1 MLTYIIRRLLYAIP
15 ILIGV
20 NVLTALLF
28 FYVNTPDD
36 MARMILGE
44 KNLTPEAVESWKKE
58 RGYDLPLF
66 INTKESGLSTITQTV
81 FVQKSAPLLWFDFG
95 KSDRNNIDIG
105 SEIKQRMWPSLAIS
119 IPIFISRHTHQPHL
133 LHAPGLLPR
142 NLSRRMGRRLLRNP
156 HERIHALLYYRRPVR
171 TR

>member
-28 FYVNTPDD
+28 FFVNTPDD

-44 KNLTPEAVESWKKE
+44 KNITAEAVETWKKE

-66 INTKESGLSTITQTV
+66 INLKEEGLSTITQTV

-95 KSDRNNIDIG
+95 RSDRGNIDIG
-105 SEIKQRMWPSLAIS
+105 SQIRRRMWPSLAIS
-119 IPIFISRHTHQPHL
+119 IPIFIIGILVNLTFSML
-133 LHAPGLLPR
+133 LAFFRGTYLDVW
-142 NLSRRMGRRLLRNP
+142 G
-156 HERIHALLYYRRPVR
+156 
-171 TR
+171 